1 MNWKNDDHRLNSS
14 DLEADVSPGHFGFSA
29 LLRRAILARQREKCL
44 LVRRRMA
51 GRLRFHTSE
60 LVDGTQPAP
69 GPPHAGCHNL
79 KCGCFSILN
88 PLGVSPMSD

>member
-14 DLEADVSPGHFGFSA
+14 RPRNRCVARSLRIFCAITPGNS
-29 LLRRAILARQREKCL
+29 RTTKREKCL

-51 GRLRFHTSE
+51 GRLRFTSE

-79 KCGCFSILN
+79 QVRMLFYPQSFRSLAN
-88 PLGVSPMSD
+88 E

>member
-14 DLEADVSPGHFGFSA
+14 DLEADVSLGHFGFSA
-29 LLRRAILARQREKCL
+29 ITPGNSRTTKREKCL

-69 GPPHAGCHNL
+69 GPHMPGAIISSADAFL
-79 KCGCFSILN
+79 SSIL
-88 PLGVSPMSD
+88 